1 MGAIADRR
9 EPNGVEKR
17 SIRGMARSMSNT
29 SDTIRYLPTAR
40 EAAWRRYL
48 EAVRSAS
55 DDEYTETEQS
65 AWDELQQSLDDLPP
79 VPTGAA

>member
-1 MGAIADRR
+1 
-9 EPNGVEKR
+9 
-17 SIRGMARSMSNT
+17 MARSMNDT

-48 EAVRSAS
+48 EAVRSAP
-55 DDEYTETEQS
+55 DDEYAETEQS
-65 AWDELQQSLDDLPP
+65 AWDELQQSLADLPP